1 MNTRTNTV
9 MKNSRSPLTTHTDST
24 GEFVI
29 YNTEDGRTEV
39 HLRLIDGSVWMT
51 QAEMSELFDVT
62 RANISSHLT
71 NIYADSELSRDRT
84 IKKFLT
90 VRTEG
95 DRNVTRSTEHYN
107 LDAIMAVGFR
117 VRGPRG
123 TQFRSWATT
132 VLKEYLIKG
141 FVLNDEKLKDP
152 LGVDYFDELLAR
164 IRDIRSS
171 EARLYLELRNIIALA
186 DDYDASSQRT
196 HFLFAKIQDKLHYAI
211 TGNTAAEIIAT
222 RCDPSADNLG
232 LTNWKGEV
240 VRKGDVTTAKN
251 YLTDDELRRLNFLVS
266 GFLNYAEDQAERR
279 KVVHMSDWLAKAD
292 QFIEFNEY
300 EPLND
305 HGRITRKD
313 ANKLAEDRYGLY
325 NEGRKEIEYREAEND
340 LIEAL
345 KEADRKLIS
354 QRKRL
359 QPRRKSD

>member
-1 MNTRTNTV
+1 
-9 MKNSRSPLTTHTDST
+9 MKDPSAPLTTHTDST

-39 HLRLIDGSVWMT
+39 QLRLIDGSVWMT
-51 QAEMSELFDVT
+51 QAEMSELFD
-62 RANISSHLT
+62 ISRSSVSEHLKSIFNT
-71 NIYADSELSRDRT
+71 GELNRDEVVRKFRKEPGHAGYGRT
-84 IKKFLT
+84 L
-90 VRTEG
+90 
-95 DRNVTRSTEHYN
+95 DHYN
-107 LDAIMAVGFR
+107 LDTIMAVGFR

-123 TQFRSWATT
+123 NQFRTWATT
-132 VLKEYLIKG
+132 VLKEYLVKG
-141 FVLNDEKLKDP
+141 FALNDEKLKDP
-152 LGVDYFDELLAR
+152 LGADYFDELLAR

-186 DDYDASSQRT
+186 DDYDASSKAT
-196 HFLFAKIQDKLHYAI
+196 HHLFAKIQDKLHYAI

-251 YLTDDELRRLNFLVS
+251 YLTDDELHRLNYLVS
-266 GFLNYAEDQAERR
+266 GFLNYAQDQAERR
-279 KVVHMSDWLAKAD
+279 KVVHMSDWLSKAD
-292 QFIEFNEY
+292 QFIEFNDY

-305 HGRITRKD
+305 HGRISRKD
-313 ANKLAEDRYGLY
+313 ADKLAEDRYGLY
-325 NEGRKEIEYREAEND
+325 DQGRKEIEFREAD
-340 LIEAL
+340 RSLVEAL
-345 KEADRKLIS
+345 QEADRKLIS

>member
-1 MNTRTNTV
+1 
-9 MKNSRSPLTTHTDST
+9 MKDPSAPLTTHTDST

-39 HLRLIDGSVWMT
+39 QLRLIDGSVWMT
-51 QAEMSELFDVT
+51 QAEMSELFD
-62 RANISSHLT
+62 ISRSSVSEHLKSIFNT
-71 NIYADSELSRDRT
+71 GELNRDEVVRKFRKEPGHAGYGRT
-84 IKKFLT
+84 L
-90 VRTEG
+90 
-95 DRNVTRSTEHYN
+95 DHYN
-107 LDAIMAVGFR
+107 LDTIMAVGFR

-123 TQFRSWATT
+123 NQFRTWATT
-132 VLKEYLIKG
+132 VLKEYLVKG
-141 FVLNDEKLKDP
+141 FALNDEKLKDP
-152 LGVDYFDELLAR
+152 LGADYFDELLAR

-186 DDYDASSQRT
+186 DDYDASSKAT
-196 HFLFAKIQDKLHYAI
+196 HHLFAKIQDKLHYAI

-251 YLTDDELRRLNFLVS
+251 YLTDDELRRLNYLVS
-266 GFLNYAEDQAERR
+266 GFLNYAQDQAERR
-279 KVVHMSDWLAKAD
+279 KVVHMSDWLTKAD
-292 QFIEFNEY
+292 QFIEFNDY

-305 HGRITRKD
+305 HGRISRKD
-313 ANKLAEDRYGLY
+313 ADKLAEDRYGLY
-325 NEGRKEIEYREAEND
+325 DQGRKEIEFREAD
-340 LIEAL
+340 RSLVEAL
-345 KEADRKLIS
+345 QEADRKLIS

>member
-1 MNTRTNTV
+1 
-9 MKNSRSPLTTHTDST
+9 MKDPSAPLTTHTDST

-29 YNTEDGRTEV
+29 YNTEGGRTEV
-39 HLRLIDGSVWMT
+39 QLRLIDGSVWMT
-51 QAEMSELFDVT
+51 QAEMSELFDISRSSVSEHLKSIFNT
-62 RANISSHLT
+62 GELNRDEVVRKFRKEPGRAG
-71 NIYADSELSRDRT
+71 YGRT
-84 IKKFLT
+84 L
-90 VRTEG
+90 
-95 DRNVTRSTEHYN
+95 DHYN
-107 LDAIMAVGFR
+107 LDTIMAVGFR

-123 TQFRSWATT
+123 NQFRTWATT
-132 VLKEYLIKG
+132 VLKEYLVKG
-141 FVLNDEKLKDP
+141 FALNDEKLKDP
-152 LGVDYFDELLAR
+152 LGADYFDELLAR

-186 DDYDASSQRT
+186 DDYDASSKAT
-196 HFLFAKIQDKLHYAI
+196 HHLFAKIQDKLHYAI

-251 YLTDDELRRLNFLVS
+251 YLTDDELRRLNYLVS
-266 GFLNYAEDQAERR
+266 GFLNYAQDQAERR
-279 KVVHMSDWLAKAD
+279 KVVHMSDWLSKAD

-305 HGRITRKD
+305 HGRISRKD
-313 ANKLAEDRYGLY
+313 ADKLAEDRYGLY
-325 NEGRKEIEYREAEND
+325 DQGRKEIEFREAD
-340 LIEAL
+340 RSLVEAL
-345 KEADRKLIS
+345 QEADRKLIS

>member
-1 MNTRTNTV
+1 MQDP
-9 MKNSRSPLTTHTDST
+9 SAPLTTHTDST

-29 YNTEDGRTEV
+29 YNTEDGQTEV
-39 HLRLIDGSVWMT
+39 QLHLIDGSVWMT

-62 RANISSHLT
+62 RASISAHLT
-71 NIYADSELSRDRT
+71 NIYSENELTKDRT

-90 VRTEG
+90 VRSEG
-95 DRNVTRSTEHYN
+95 DRNVTRSIDHYN
-107 LDAIMAVGFR
+107 LDTIMAVGFR

-123 TQFRSWATT
+123 NQFRTWATT
-132 VLKEYLIKG
+132 VLKEYLVKG
-141 FVLNDEKLKDP
+141 FALNDEKLKDP
-152 LGVDYFDELLAR
+152 LGTDYFDELLAR

-186 DDYDASSQRT
+186 DDYDASSKTT
-196 HFLFAKIQDKLHYAI
+196 HRLFAKIQDKLHYAI

-251 YLTDDELRRLNFLVS
+251 YLTDDELQRLNFLVS
-266 GFLNYAEDQAERR
+266 GFLNYAQDQAERR
-279 KVVHMSDWLAKAD
+279 KVIHMSDWLTKAD
-292 QFIEFNEY
+292 QFIEFNDY

-305 HGRITRKD
+305 HGRIARKD
-313 ANKLAEDRYGLY
+313 ANQLAKDRYDLY
-325 NEGRKEIEYREAEND
+325 DQRRKEIEFREAD
-340 LIEAL
+340 RSLVEAL
-345 KEADRKLIS
+345 QEADRKLIS

>member
-1 MNTRTNTV
+1 
-9 MKNSRSPLTTHTDST
+9 MKDPSAPLTTHTDST

-39 HLRLIDGSVWMT
+39 QLRLIDGSVWMT
-51 QAEMSELFDVT
+51 QAEMSELFD
-62 RANISSHLT
+62 ISRSSVSEHLKSIFNT
-71 NIYADSELSRDRT
+71 GELNRDEVVRKFRKEPGHAGYGRT
-84 IKKFLT
+84 L
-90 VRTEG
+90 
-95 DRNVTRSTEHYN
+95 DHYN
-107 LDAIMAVGFR
+107 LDTIMAVGFR

-123 TQFRSWATT
+123 NQFRTWATT
-132 VLKEYLIKG
+132 VLKEYLVKG
-141 FVLNDEKLKDP
+141 FALNDEKLKDP
-152 LGVDYFDELLAR
+152 LGADYFDELLAR

-186 DDYDASSQRT
+186 DDYDASSKAT
-196 HFLFAKIQDKLHYAI
+196 HHLFAKIQDKLHYAI

-251 YLTDDELRRLNFLVS
+251 YLTDDELRRLNYLVS
-266 GFLNYAEDQAERR
+266 GFLNYAQDQAERR
-279 KVVHMSDWLAKAD
+279 KVVHMSDWLSKAD
-292 QFIEFNEY
+292 QFIEFNDY

-305 HGRITRKD
+305 HGRISRKD
-313 ANKLAEDRYGLY
+313 ADKLAEDRYGLY
-325 NEGRKEIEYREAEND
+325 DQGRKEIEFREAD
-340 LIEAL
+340 RSLVEAL
-345 KEADRKLIS
+345 QEADRKLIS

>member
-1 MNTRTNTV
+1 MNTRNNTV
-9 MKNSRSPLTTHTDST
+9 MKNSSASLTTHTDST

-51 QAEMSELFDVT
+51 QAEMSELFDISRSGTSEHLKSIFNT
-62 RANISSHLT
+62 R
-71 NIYADSELSRDRT
+71 ELNREEVVRKFRKEPGHTGQGRT
-84 IKKFLT
+84 L
-90 VRTEG
+90 
-95 DRNVTRSTEHYN
+95 EHYN

-141 FVLNDEKLKDP
+141 FTLNDEKLKDP

-186 DDYDASSQRT
+186 DDYDANSQRT
-196 HFLFAKIQDKLHYAI
+196 HYLFAKIQDKLHYAI

-232 LTNWKGEV
+232 LTNWKGGV

-266 GFLNYAEDQAERR
+266 GFLNYAQDQAERR
-279 KVVHMSDWLAKAD
+279 KVIHMSDWLDKAD
-292 QFIEFNEY
+292 QFIEFNDY

-313 ANKLAEDRYGLY
+313 ANKLAEDRYSLY
-325 NEGRKEIEYREAEND
+325 DTGRKGIEHREAEND

>member
-1 MNTRTNTV
+1 
-9 MKNSRSPLTTHTDST
+9 MKDPSAPLTTHTDST

-39 HLRLIDGSVWMT
+39 QLRLIDGSVWMT
-51 QAEMSELFDVT
+51 QAEMSELFD
-62 RANISSHLT
+62 ISRSSVSEHLKSIFNT
-71 NIYADSELSRDRT
+71 GELNRDEVVRKFRKEPGHAGYGRT
-84 IKKFLT
+84 L
-90 VRTEG
+90 
-95 DRNVTRSTEHYN
+95 DHYN
-107 LDAIMAVGFR
+107 LDTIMAVGFR

-123 TQFRSWATT
+123 NQFRTWATT
-132 VLKEYLIKG
+132 VLTEYLVKG
-141 FVLNDEKLKDP
+141 FALNDEKLKDP
-152 LGVDYFDELLAR
+152 LGADYFDELLAR

-186 DDYDASSQRT
+186 DDYDASSKAT
-196 HFLFAKIQDKLHYAI
+196 HHLFAKIQDKLHYAI

-251 YLTDDELRRLNFLVS
+251 YLTDDELRRLNYLVS
-266 GFLNYAEDQAERR
+266 GFLNYAQDQAERR
-279 KVVHMSDWLAKAD
+279 KVVHMSDWLSKAD
-292 QFIEFNEY
+292 QFIEFNDY

-305 HGRITRKD
+305 HGRISRED
-313 ANKLAEDRYGLY
+313 ADKLAEDRYGLY
-325 NEGRKEIEYREAEND
+325 DQGRKEIEFREAD
-340 LIEAL
+340 RSLVEAL
-345 KEADRKLIS
+345 QEADRKLIS

>member
-1 MNTRTNTV
+1 
-9 MKNSRSPLTTHTDST
+9 MKDPSAPLTTHTDST

-39 HLRLIDGSVWMT
+39 QLRLIDGSVWMT
-51 QAEMSELFDVT
+51 QAEMSELFDVS
-62 RANISSHLT
+62 RSSVSEHLKSIFNT
-71 NIYADSELSRDRT
+71 GELNRDEVVRKFRKEPGHTGYGRT
-84 IKKFLT
+84 L
-90 VRTEG
+90 
-95 DRNVTRSTEHYN
+95 EHYN
-107 LDAIMAVGFR
+107 LDTIMAVGFR

-123 TQFRSWATT
+123 NQFRTWATT
-132 VLKEYLIKG
+132 VLKEYLVKG
-141 FVLNDEKLKDP
+141 FSLNDEKLKDP
-152 LGVDYFDELLAR
+152 LGADYFDELLAR

-186 DDYDASSQRT
+186 DDYDASSKAT
-196 HFLFAKIQDKLHYAI
+196 HHLFAKIQDKLHYAI

-251 YLTDDELRRLNFLVS
+251 YLTDDELRRLNYLVS
-266 GFLNYAEDQAERR
+266 GFLNYAQDQAERR
-279 KVVHMSDWLAKAD
+279 KVVHMSDWLTKAD
-292 QFIEFNEY
+292 QFIEFNDY

-305 HGRITRKD
+305 HGRIARKD
-313 ANKLAEDRYGLY
+313 ADKLAEDRYGLY
-325 NEGRKEIEYREAEND
+325 DQGRKEIEFREAD
-340 LIEAL
+340 RSLVEAL
-345 KEADRKLIS
+345 QEADRKLIS

>member
-1 MNTRTNTV
+1 
-9 MKNSRSPLTTHTDST
+9 MKDPSAPLTTHTDST

-39 HLRLIDGSVWMT
+39 QLRLIDGSVWMT
-51 QAEMSELFDVT
+51 QAEMSELFD
-62 RANISSHLT
+62 ISRSSVSEHLKSIFNT
-71 NIYADSELSRDRT
+71 GELNRDEVVRKFRKEPGHAGYGRT
-84 IKKFLT
+84 L
-90 VRTEG
+90 
-95 DRNVTRSTEHYN
+95 DHYN
-107 LDAIMAVGFR
+107 LDTIMAVGFR

-123 TQFRSWATT
+123 NQFRTWATT
-132 VLKEYLIKG
+132 VLKEYLVKG
-141 FVLNDEKLKDP
+141 FALNDEKLKDP
-152 LGVDYFDELLAR
+152 LGADYFDELLAR

-186 DDYDASSQRT
+186 DDYDASSKAT
-196 HFLFAKIQDKLHYAI
+196 HHLFAKIQDKLHYAI

-251 YLTDDELRRLNFLVS
+251 YLTNDELRRLNYLVS
-266 GFLNYAEDQAERR
+266 GFLNYAQDQAERR
-279 KVVHMSDWLAKAD
+279 KVVHMSDWLSKAD
-292 QFIEFNEY
+292 QFIEFNDY

-305 HGRITRKD
+305 HGRISRKD
-313 ANKLAEDRYGLY
+313 ADKLAEDRYGLY
-325 NEGRKEIEYREAEND
+325 DQGRKEIEFREAD
-340 LIEAL
+340 RSLVEAL
-345 KEADRKLIS
+345 QEADRKLIS